1 MTLVLQ
7 WLRILL
13 MIIVGLLIG
22 IAIAF
27 ALMPDNRL
35 ATWLQGDPHPAM
47 RVTFEGDTLSKYARC
62 HAAKC
67 VYT

>member
-1 MTLVLQ
+1 MILVLR
-7 WLRILL
+7 WMRILL
-13 MIIVGLLIG
+13 MIIAGLLIG
-22 IAIAF
+22 LAIAF

-35 ATWLQGDPHPAM
+35 ATWLQGDPSPAM
-47 RVTFEGDTLSKYARC
+47 RVSFEGRNLSNYARC

>member
-1 MTLVLQ
+1 MTLMLR
-7 WLRILL
+7 WIRILL

-22 IAIAF
+22 LAAAF

-35 ATWLQGDPHPAM
+35 ATWLQGDPSPAM
-47 RVTFEGDTLSKYARC
+47 RVSFEGDTLSNYARC

-67 VYT
+67 TYT